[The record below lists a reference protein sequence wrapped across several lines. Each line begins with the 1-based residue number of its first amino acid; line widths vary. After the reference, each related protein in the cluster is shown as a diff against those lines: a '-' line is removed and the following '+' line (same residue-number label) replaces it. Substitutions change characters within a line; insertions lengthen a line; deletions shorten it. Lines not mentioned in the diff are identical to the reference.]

1 MARKESK
8 NFTIFIAAVVILV
21 LATGFFTYLYTLNQS
36 SSSQENTLNFFKE
49 YSVALN
55 NIYVASGL
63 FDIASLNLDAGYSY
77 VQTEEYYYDFAIPY
91 YDTGKEQVL
100 DAKELLNKAKSKL
113 QNLQTNAPNSFF
125 ESDVKDRIEQVDA
138 LISVSNDLY
147 SLFDYQKQQL
157 YEVNYGSESK
167 ATEYHNKY
175 NALIPEYNEKLKKLS
190 DVQNRIDLNWDQD
203 WYPTFQETATA

>member
-1 MARKESK
+1 MAKEKSK
-8 NFTIFIAAVVILV
+8 NLAIFIAVAVILV
-21 LATGFFTYLYTLNQS
+21 LATGFLTYSYTLNQS
-36 SSSQENTLNFFKE
+36 SSSQESTLNFFKE

-55 NIYVASGL
+55 NIHVASGL
-63 FDIASLNLDAGYSY
+63 FDIANLNLDAGNSY
-77 VQTEEYYYDFAIPY
+77 IETGEYYYEFAIPY
-91 YDTGKEQVL
+91 FDTGKEQVL

-125 ESDVKDRIEQVDA
+125 ESDIKDRIEQVDA

-147 SLFDYQKQQL
+147 SLLDYQKQQL

-175 NALIPEYNEKLKKLS
+175 NALVTEFNDRLKKLS
-190 DVQNRIDLNWDQD
+190 EIQNRIDLNWDQD